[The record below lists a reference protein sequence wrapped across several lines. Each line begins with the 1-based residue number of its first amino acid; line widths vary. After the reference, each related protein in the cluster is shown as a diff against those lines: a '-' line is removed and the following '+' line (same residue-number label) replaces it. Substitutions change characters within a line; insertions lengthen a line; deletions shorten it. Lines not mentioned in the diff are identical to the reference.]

1 MDEKPLSR
9 PLAHA
14 ETVTLVLNWGAL
26 MALSLILA
34 FAADIGGA
42 ARPGVVWVLV
52 IAGAAAF
59 KSRIVLRSYLGLA
72 RAPGALAGFFTVAMA
87 LLGLVAASFVIF
99 PTPQS
104 LPDAQGRERPAGA
117 VPNFL
122 IHSRS
127 N

>member
-1 MDEKPLSR
+1 MDDTPLSR
-9 PLAHA
+9 TPAHA
-14 ETVTLVLNWGAL
+14 ESITLVLNWAAL

-42 ARPGVVWVLV
+42 ARPGAVWVFV

-72 RAPGALAGFFTVAMA
+72 RAPGALAGFFTVALA
-87 LLGLVAASFVIF
+87 LLGLVAVSVVIF
-99 PTPQS
+99 PTPRAASGPQ
-104 LPDAQGRERPAGA
+104 A
-117 VPNFL
+117 VQNSL